1 MWSGPWIPAL
11 PSFKVRP
18 KYDNVDFNEHPLV
31 ADLIAGNERNLDL
44 LIELFAANPVDNI
57 MKFSVENPN
66 CQDRLFGSKQRPGV
80 IPLKV
85 TIVRI
90 RALDLVKAKR
100 NSGKKKTLE
109 FQIAWETQTPF
120 YREWRQAP
128 SLGHSLLIGGCP
140 SCETKSDGPSHLFGN
155 YPLVRIPWRESEW
168 DVTRCSPPRWDG
180 DLLSLIDFMLCTYTS
195 FQSNFD
201 ALNSI
206 LYDVVLFS
214 LLWKEKNK
222 VLHENVM
229 ADLSC
234 FRFW

>member
-100 NSGKKKTLE
+100 NSGKKKLWNFKLHERRKLLFIENGVRLLPLGTRFWLVAALHVRQSPMARRTCLGTTHLLE
-109 FQIAWETQTPF
+109 
-120 YREWRQAP
+120 
-128 SLGHSLLIGGCP
+128 SLG
-140 SCETKSDGPSHLFGN
+140 GN
-155 YPLVRIPWRESEW
+155 LN
-168 DVTRCSPPRWDG
+168 G
-180 DLLSLIDFMLCTYTS
+180 MLH
-195 FQSNFD
+195 
-201 ALNSI
+201 A
-206 LYDVVLFS
+206 VVLPDGM
-214 LLWKEKNK
+214 
-222 VLHENVM
+222 VI
-229 ADLSC
+229 C
-234 FRFW
+234 